1 MLRALAI
8 AARIA
13 PGREHEGGRGR
24 RLRSEEGV
32 LIEDDEATI
41 EELARFDATAGVG
54 AAAGAGAGS
63 GASGRLAARC
73 CPGPRRACSGSSG
86 GARGR
91 AGRAATRAW
100 APRPRARSAE

>member
-41 EELARFDATAGVG
+41 EELGRFDATAGVG
-54 AAAGAGAGS
+54 AAAGAGRDLEPAGAEPG
-63 GASGRLAARC
+63 GAGPGHGARAAAAQEA
-73 CPGPRRACSGSSG
+73 PGAEPGGPPRGP

-91 AGRAATRAW
+91 
-100 APRPRARSAE
+100 

>member
-1 MLRALAI
+1 MRQGGDRRLQLRAARALLMLRALAI

-54 AAAGAGAGS
+54 AAAGAGRDLEPAG
-63 GASGRLAARC
+63 A
-73 CPGPRRACSGSSG
+73 
-86 GARGR
+86 
-91 AGRAATRAW
+91 
-100 APRPRARSAE
+100 